1 MFYAEQTFLESV
13 ACIMQLTI
21 KKSIL
26 IEGLTPIKN
35 YQAENAKCNLSFIKF
50 EAIEFEKK
58 ILSRGYRSPKAS
70 KHCHIISG
78 CIVTSS

>member
-26 IEGLTPIKN
+26 IEGF
-35 YQAENAKCNLSFIKF
+35 NAD
-50 EAIEFEKK
+50 
-58 ILSRGYRSPKAS
+58 
-70 KHCHIISG
+70 
-78 CIVTSS
+78 